1 MMMAADGH
9 AVAQFAEPQRGFK
22 IGHALVSV
30 CGIVAVAADGRRGF
44 VTARTMG
51 VHTLVGNLLA
61 AVDQR
66 RHAAADGIRDQAGS
80 CNARGHSSSPVAVW
94 SRAIPICL
102 ARATSFNARC
112 TTGASIILEP
122 RLTTPRRR
130 ACASS

>member
-1 MMMAADGH
+1 MMAADGH
-9 AVAQFAEPQRGFK
+9 AVAQPAKPQRGFQV
-22 IGHALVSV
+22 GHALVSV
-30 CGIVAVAADGRRGF
+30 CGIVAVAADRRSSL
-44 VTARTMG
+44 VTCRTTA
-51 VHTLVGNLLA
+51 VHTLERNLLA

-66 RHAAADGIRDQAGS
+66 RHAPADGIRDQSGS